1 MHTCTDVCALTLYLH
16 QNGDVVMNVFKL
28 VLTLV
33 ISVSLLSTVAC
44 GDKDDTAEEEE
55 AVAE

>member
-1 MHTCTDVCALTLYLH
+1 
-16 QNGDVVMNVFKL
+16 MNVFKL

-44 GDKDDTAEEEE
+44 GDKDDTATEEE